1 VVGLGT
7 LINTATVLI
16 GGMVGIAMGDRIPD
30 RVRLIVVQVIGMVT
44 IGLGLSDLLKTHNM
58 VFPLLGMV
66 FGAVIGEV
74 LRIEDRL
81 EGIGEVIRKR
91 FAKRQDPG
99 PFISGFVTA
108 TLLFCIGPLTIL
120 GAIQDA
126 SGETPQL
133 YIIKGTLDGF
143 MSVIFGAIH
152 GVGVLFSAVSVFVVQ
167 GTLTLFGT
175 QLDSLLNDRMR
186 IELFATGGLAVM
198 AIGLNSAGHQ
208 KDSFGF
214 AASRL
219 DCDSGI
225 GSALRGQYGSAEIAK
240 HVWKVCA
247 QDRCAGNC
255 ASFFCSCK

>member
-1 VVGLGT
+1 
-7 LINTATVLI
+7 
-16 GGMVGIAMGDRIPD
+16 MGDKIPD

-66 FGAVIGEV
+66 FGAVIGEL

-99 PFISGFVTA
+99 SFISGFVTA

-126 SGETPQL
+126 SGEAPQL

-198 AIGLNSAGHQ
+198 AIGLNLLDIKKIRLGSLLPGLIVTPVLVQ
-208 KDSFGF
+208 LF
-214 AASRL
+214 ADNTGL
-219 DCDSGI
+219 
-225 GSALRGQYGSAEIAK
+225 LR
-240 HVWKVCA
+240 
-247 QDRCAGNC
+247 
-255 ASFFCSCK
+255 

>member
-1 VVGLGT
+1 MIGLGT
-7 LINTATVLI
+7 LINTATVLV
-16 GGMVGIAMGDRIPD
+16 GGTVGIAMGNKIPE
-30 RVRLIVVQVIGMVT
+30 RVRTIVVQVIGMLT

-66 FGAVIGEV
+66 IGAVIGEV

-81 EGIGEVIRKR
+81 EGMGEVIRKR
-91 FAKRQDPG
+91 FAKRQEPG

-198 AIGLNSAGHQ
+198 AIGLNLLDIKKIRLGSLLPGLIMTPVLVQ
-208 KDSFGF
+208 LF
-214 AASRL
+214 ADNTGL
-219 DCDSGI
+219 
-225 GSALRGQYGSAEIAK
+225 LR
-240 HVWKVCA
+240 
-247 QDRCAGNC
+247 
-255 ASFFCSCK
+255 

>member
-1 VVGLGT
+1 MIGLGT
-7 LINTATVLI
+7 LINTATVLV
-16 GGMVGIAMGDRIPD
+16 GGTVGIAMGNKIPD
-30 RVRLIVVQVIGMVT
+30 RVRTIVVQVIGMLT

-81 EGIGEVIRKR
+81 EGLGEVIRKR

-108 TLLFCIGPLTIL
+108 SLLFCIGPLTIL

-126 SGETPQL
+126 SGATPQL

-152 GVGVLFSAVSVFVVQ
+152 GVGVLFSAVSVFIVQ

-175 QLDSLLNDRMR
+175 SLDSLLNDRMR
-186 IELFATGGLAVM
+186 VELFATGGLAVM
-198 AIGLNSAGHQ
+198 AIGLNLLEIKKIRLGSLLPGLIITPILV
-208 KDSFGF
+208 KLF
-214 AASRL
+214 ADGTGL
-219 DCDSGI
+219 
-225 GSALRGQYGSAEIAK
+225 LR
-240 HVWKVCA
+240 
-247 QDRCAGNC
+247 
-255 ASFFCSCK
+255 

>member
-1 VVGLGT
+1 
-7 LINTATVLI
+7 
-16 GGMVGIAMGDRIPD
+16 MGDKIPD
-30 RVRLIVVQVIGMVT
+30 RVRVIVVQVIGMVT

-66 FGAVIGEV
+66 FGAIIGEV

-198 AIGLNSAGHQ
+198 AIGLNLLDIKKIRLGSLLPGLIVTPVLVQ
-208 KDSFGF
+208 LF
-214 AASRL
+214 ADNTGL
-219 DCDSGI
+219 
-225 GSALRGQYGSAEIAK
+225 LR
-240 HVWKVCA
+240 
-247 QDRCAGNC
+247 
-255 ASFFCSCK
+255 

>member
-16 GGMVGIAMGDRIPD
+16 GGTVGIAMGDKIPD

-44 IGLGLSDLLKTHNM
+44 IGLGLSDLLRTHNM

-198 AIGLNSAGHQ
+198 AIGLNLLDIKKIRLGSLLPGLIVTPVLVQ
-208 KDSFGF
+208 LF
-214 AASRL
+214 ADNTGL
-219 DCDSGI
+219 
-225 GSALRGQYGSAEIAK
+225 LR
-240 HVWKVCA
+240 
-247 QDRCAGNC
+247 
-255 ASFFCSCK
+255 

>member
-1 VVGLGT
+1 
-7 LINTATVLI
+7 
-16 GGMVGIAMGDRIPD
+16 MGDKIPE
-30 RVRLIVVQVIGMVT
+30 RVRIIVVQVIGMLT
-44 IGLGLSDLLKTHNM
+44 LGLGLSDLLKTHNM

-66 FGAVIGEV
+66 IGAVIGEV

-91 FAKRQDPG
+91 FAKRQEPG

-126 SGETPQL
+126 SGATPQL

-143 MSVIFGAIH
+143 MSVVFGAIH

-186 IELFATGGLAVM
+186 IELFATGGIAVM
-198 AIGLNSAGHQ
+198 AIGLNLLDIKKIRLGSLLPGLIVTPLLVQ
-208 KDSFGF
+208 LF
-214 AASRL
+214 ADNTGL
-219 DCDSGI
+219 
-225 GSALRGQYGSAEIAK
+225 LR
-240 HVWKVCA
+240 
-247 QDRCAGNC
+247 
-255 ASFFCSCK
+255 

>member
-16 GGMVGIAMGDRIPD
+16 GGMVGIAMGDKIPD

-99 PFISGFVTA
+99 PFVSGFVTA

-126 SGETPQL
+126 SGATPQL

-198 AIGLNSAGHQ
+198 AIGLNLLDIKKIRLGSLLPGLIVTPVLVQ
-208 KDSFGF
+208 LF
-214 AASRL
+214 ADNTGL
-219 DCDSGI
+219 
-225 GSALRGQYGSAEIAK
+225 LR
-240 HVWKVCA
+240 
-247 QDRCAGNC
+247 
-255 ASFFCSCK
+255 

>member
-1 VVGLGT
+1 
-7 LINTATVLI
+7 
-16 GGMVGIAMGDRIPD
+16 MGDKIPE
-30 RVRLIVVQVIGMVT
+30 RVRIIVVQVIGMLT
-44 IGLGLSDLLKTHNM
+44 LGLGLSDLLKTHNM

-66 FGAVIGEV
+66 IGAVIGEV

-81 EGIGEVIRKR
+81 EGIGETIRKR
-91 FAKRQDPG
+91 FAKRQEPG

-126 SGETPQL
+126 SGATPQL

-186 IELFATGGLAVM
+186 IELFATGGIAVM
-198 AIGLNSAGHQ
+198 AIGLNLLDIKKIRLGSLLPGLIVTPLLVQ
-208 KDSFGF
+208 LF
-214 AASRL
+214 ADNTGL
-219 DCDSGI
+219 
-225 GSALRGQYGSAEIAK
+225 LR
-240 HVWKVCA
+240 
-247 QDRCAGNC
+247 
-255 ASFFCSCK
+255 

>member
-1 VVGLGT
+1 
-7 LINTATVLI
+7 
-16 GGMVGIAMGDRIPD
+16 MGNKIPD
-30 RVRLIVVQVIGMVT
+30 RVRTIVVQVIGMLT

-66 FGAVIGEV
+66 FGAVIGEI

-81 EGIGEVIRKR
+81 EGIGEIIRKR

-108 TLLFCIGPLTIL
+108 SLLFCIGPLTIL

-126 SGETPQL
+126 SGATPQL

-152 GVGVLFSAVSVFVVQ
+152 GVGVLFSAVSVFIVQ

-175 QLDSLLNDRMR
+175 RLDSLLNDRMR

-198 AIGLNSAGHQ
+198 AIGLNLLEIKKIRLGSLLPGLIITPILV
-208 KDSFGF
+208 KLF
-214 AASRL
+214 ADGTGL
-219 DCDSGI
+219 
-225 GSALRGQYGSAEIAK
+225 LR
-240 HVWKVCA
+240 
-247 QDRCAGNC
+247 
-255 ASFFCSCK
+255 